1 MQNTSHIPHS
11 SSRYRRVAPLMVM
24 LVATPLLLLVVAI
37 SGQAPIADAHG
48 TRTAANTLCPAGS
61 QLRSTQAMPP
71 QKFAHVIHV
80 PADQPT
86 IQAAV
91 NAAQLNDLI
100 LVAPGVYHEAVR
112 VCTADLT
119 IRGENRNTTI
129 LDGQAKLNNGFTVM
143 ADNVIIENMT
153 AHHYAG
159 NGFFWTDQ
167 NGYRGSYLTAYD
179 NGDYG
184 IYAFGSTHGEFDRSY
199 ASGSPDSGFYIGQCY
214 PCDAIIN
221 QVTSAWNGLGYSGT
235 NAGGNLI
242 IENSEWMR
250 NSAGIVPNT
259 LDTEKSPPER
269 GTTIINNYVHDNG
282 NAQAPYTI
290 WAHIPLG
297 DGILVGGGN
306 LNYVANNRVV
316 NNPEYGILVLG
327 NIDQNLWLASGNVVK
342 DNTVKGS
349 GLADLALGSPSG
361 ANDCFANNKAET
373 TLPPL
378 LELSHACGTP
388 LPLNGGGDFSI
399 TLRLVAKYVNAGL
412 NGPGPS
418 YHPPDY
424 RLAPTPPAQPN
435 MPDASAPPGPIL
447 TDAFPAGTT
456 SDEGTPPAVLA
467 YTSGISGGSA
477 MLQPL
482 GFTGYSVVQI
492 LLSLYG
498 NLLLFALYAAW
509 LAVAFVELAQRD
521 DLSGGKRLGW
531 GMLVLALPILG
542 PIIYYFA
549 GGSKLSRGFKLA
561 LIVGAPLLCLLV
573 TVLLMVLAS
582 FTLL

>member
-1 MQNTSHIPHS
+1 MQNTSPVPHS
-11 SSRYRRVAPLMVM
+11 SSRCRRVAPLMVM

-37 SGQAPIADAHG
+37 SGQTPIADAHSA
-48 TRTAANTLCPAGS
+48 RPAANTLCPAGS

-80 PADQPT
+80 PADYPT

-91 NAAQLNDLI
+91 NAAQPNDLL
-100 LVAPGVYHEAVR
+100 LVAPGVYHEAVK

-119 IRGENRNTTI
+119 IRGEDRNQTI
-129 LDGQAKLNNGFTVM
+129 LDGQLKLANGFTVQ

-361 ANDCFANNKAET
+361 TNDCFANNKAET